1 VRVAQLDHQVDR
13 PAIDVGERRG
23 RIAELVAPVR
33 AGPPSRAF
41 KNETEAMR
49 GRDREIAAI
58 IRKQRVAA
66 MLAVDQIEGREIGQ
80 LMTLEKDERGLE
92 PAVGEEQAALAL
104 RQFGAMPGHG
114 ALSM

>member
-1 VRVAQLDHQVDR
+1 
-13 PAIDVGERRG
+13 
-23 RIAELVAPVR
+23 
-33 AGPPSRAF
+33 
-41 KNETEAMR
+41 MR

-92 PAVGEEQAALAL
+92 PAVGEKQAVLAL